1 MPPIQ
6 KYKISH
12 PYLDIS
18 CGLGEAPFYEKSHN
32 SLRFVDIVKKKL
44 HTINLDG
51 GVASHREFDLEFS
64 IGTTAD
70 VEGVEGKFVFGG
82 EVFSILLFFFFGG
95 VVVLEGLIVAW
106 WWWWRWQRGSLL
118 KMMLIMLIVTGK
130 SGYGVF
136 ERETG
141 KHWIIKEM
149 WSDAEKKDDGGGKP
163 SECANCST

>member
-44 HTINLDG
+44 HTINLDE

-82 EVFSILLFFFFGG
+82 EYFFFLFFFGG
-95 VVVLEGLIVAW
+95 VEGGGRGADCGLVVVEVAEGLITEDDADYADCN
-106 WWWWRWQRGSLL
+106 R
-118 KMMLIMLIVTGK
+118 K
-130 SGYGVF
+130 
-136 ERETG
+136 ER
-141 KHWIIKEM
+141 I
-149 WSDAEKKDDGGGKP
+149 WSF
-163 SECANCST
+163 

>member
-18 CGLGEAPFYEKSHN
+18 CGLGEAPFYEQSHN

-44 HTINLDG
+44 HTINLDE

-82 EVFSILLFFFFGG
+82 EVFSMLFWGG
-95 VVVLEGLIVAW
+95 GGRGADCGLVVVEVAEGLITEDDADDAD
-106 WWWWRWQRGSLL
+106 RNR
-118 KMMLIMLIVTGK
+118 K
-130 SGYGVF
+130 
-136 ERETG
+136 ER
-141 KHWIIKEM
+141 I
-149 WSDAEKKDDGGGKP
+149 WSF
-163 SECANCST
+163 

>member
-18 CGLGEAPFYEKSHN
+18 CGLGEAPFYEKSHH

-44 HTINLDG
+44 HTINLDE

-82 EVFSILLFFFFGG
+82 EVFSMLFWG
-95 VVVLEGLIVAW
+95 V
-106 WWWWRWQRGSLL
+106 
-118 KMMLIMLIVTGK
+118 
-130 SGYGVF
+130 
-136 ERETG
+136 
-141 KHWIIKEM
+141 
-149 WSDAEKKDDGGGKP
+149 DGGGRG
-163 SECANCST
+163 ADCSLVVVRVAERLITGDDDADYADCNRKERIWSF

>member
-1 MPPIQ
+1 MEVAIPADISNNNNNNNSNSSNSHHTHTQTPIPLPLPQGIEKKKENKKKTMPPIQ

-44 HTINLDG
+44 HTINLDE

-82 EVFSILLFFFFGG
+82 EVFFYSSFFSFGG
-95 VVVLEGLIVAW
+95 QERGVVEGLIVASW
-106 WWWWRWQRGSLL
+106 W
-118 KMMLIMLIVTGK
+118 
-130 SGYGVF
+130 
-136 ERETG
+136 
-141 KHWIIKEM
+141 
-149 WSDAEKKDDGGGKP
+149 
-163 SECANCST
+163 

>member
-44 HTINLDG
+44 HTINLDE

-82 EVFSILLFFFFGG
+82 EVFFILFFFFFFFLSFLRVG
-95 VVVLEGLIVAW
+95 VW
-106 WWWWRWQRGSLL
+106 WW
-118 KMMLIMLIVTGK
+118 
-130 SGYGVF
+130 
-136 ERETG
+136 
-141 KHWIIKEM
+141 
-149 WSDAEKKDDGGGKP
+149 
-163 SECANCST
+163 

>member
-18 CGLGEAPFYEKSHN
+18 CGLGEAPFYEKSHH

-44 HTINLDG
+44 HTINLDE

-82 EVFSILLFFFFGG
+82 EYFFGLSSFFLLG
-95 VVVLEGLIVAW
+95 GR
-106 WWWWRWQRGSLL
+106 RWG
-118 KMMLIMLIVTGK
+118 
-130 SGYGVF
+130 
-136 ERETG
+136 
-141 KHWIIKEM
+141 W
-149 WSDAEKKDDGGGKP
+149 
-163 SECANCST
+163 

>member
-18 CGLGEAPFYEKSHN
+18 CGLGEAPFYEKSHH

-44 HTINLDG
+44 HTINLDE

-82 EVFSILLFFFFGG
+82 EVFFLLFFFFRGG
-95 VVVLEGLIVAW
+95 GGRGADCGLVVVKVAEGLITEDDADYTDCN
-106 WWWWRWQRGSLL
+106 R
-118 KMMLIMLIVTGK
+118 K
-130 SGYGVF
+130 
-136 ERETG
+136 ER
-141 KHWIIKEM
+141 I
-149 WSDAEKKDDGGGKP
+149 WSF
-163 SECANCST
+163 

>member
-44 HTINLDG
+44 HTINLDE

-64 IGTTAD
+64 IGATAD

-82 EVFSILLFFFFGG
+82 EGFFFLFPFFGEWG
-95 VVVLEGLIVAW
+95 RMVVEGLIVAW
-106 WWWWRWQRGSLL
+106 WW
-118 KMMLIMLIVTGK
+118 
-130 SGYGVF
+130 
-136 ERETG
+136 
-141 KHWIIKEM
+141 
-149 WSDAEKKDDGGGKP
+149 
-163 SECANCST
+163 

>member
-18 CGLGEAPFYEKSHN
+18 CGLGEAPFYEKSHH

-44 HTINLDG
+44 HTINLDE
-51 GVASHREFDLEFS
+51 GVASHREFDLDFS

-82 EVFSILLFFFFGG
+82 EGGFFFLFGG
-95 VVVLEGLIVAW
+95 VDGGGRGAGCGLVEVEVAEGLITEDDADYTDCN
-106 WWWWRWQRGSLL
+106 R
-118 KMMLIMLIVTGK
+118 K
-130 SGYGVF
+130 
-136 ERETG
+136 ER
-141 KHWIIKEM
+141 I
-149 WSDAEKKDDGGGKP
+149 WSF
-163 SECANCST
+163 

>member
-44 HTINLDG
+44 HTINLDE

-82 EVFSILLFFFFGG
+82 EGGFFFLFLLFWG
-95 VVVLEGLIVAW
+95 VVV
-106 WWWWRWQRGSLL
+106 
-118 KMMLIMLIVTGK
+118 
-130 SGYGVF
+130 GVGVVG
-136 ERETG
+136 EE
-141 KHWIIKEM
+141 E
-149 WSDAEKKDDGGGKP
+149 EGGGGGVLHVH
-163 SECANCST
+163 

>member
-18 CGLGEAPFYEKSHN
+18 CGLGEAPFYEKSHH

-44 HTINLDG
+44 HTIDLDE

-82 EVFSILLFFFFGG
+82 EEFFFSFLGGGGGGRGRRGGGGG
-95 VVVLEGLIVAW
+95 VLHVVKVLMM
-106 WWWWRWQRGSLL
+106 
-118 KMMLIMLIVTGK
+118 MMLMIENRK
-130 SGYGVF
+130 
-136 ERETG
+136 ER
-141 KHWIIKEM
+141 I
-149 WSDAEKKDDGGGKP
+149 WSF
-163 SECANCST
+163 